1 MKTFSINETEFN
13 VDENF
18 KKSFN
23 VNSHPEDYLV
33 SFKSFENKF
42 DALDVVLVDSNVCKL
57 YGIYHDKLISIDVLE
72 ENKSI
77 YTVLNICQELLS
89 MNFNKGNRLVVIG
102 GGILQDIGAFVSK
115 IFKRG
120 IDWVFYPTTLLSQ
133 CDSCIGGKTALNFNS
148 QKNQL
153 ALFSAP
159 KEVIIDIN
167 FLKTLS
173 QKDIISGYGEIIKL
187 FLIGGEYYVN
197 MIDSINAE
205 ELIYHSLSIKKS
217 IIEMDEFEKSERK
230 SLNYGHSFGH
240 VIEPMTDYEIPH
252 GEAVLIGIEIINK
265 LFDNNDSIS
274 KLISR
279 FTSIDKI
286 KSLNVNEIVNRLR
299 TDKKSTNNSI
309 TLIRVVEPGKTLF
322 TETEIDDN
330 LMERVNAIFVN

>member
-1 MKTFSINETEFN
+1 MKTFSINETEFE
-13 VDENF
+13 VDEHF

-23 VNSHPEDYLV
+23 INSHPEKYMV
-33 SFKSFENKF
+33 SFNSFENKF
-42 DALDVVLVDSNVCKL
+42 EPSDVVLVDANVCKL
-57 YGIYHDKLISIDVLE
+57 YEINHDKIISIHALE

-77 YTVLNICQELLS
+77 DIVLDICNKLLS

-120 IDWVFYPTTLLSQ
+120 IDWIFYPTTLLSQ

-148 QKNQL
+148 HKNQL

-187 FLIGGEYYVN
+187 FLIGGQYYVD
-197 MIDSINAE
+197 MIDNFDKE

-240 VIEPMTDYEIPH
+240 VIEPMTQYEIPH

-265 LFDNNDSIS
+265 LFDDNKNIS
-274 KLISR
+274 ELINK
-279 FTSIDKI
+279 FTSIDRI
-286 KSLNVNEIVNRLR
+286 KNLNVIDIVNRLR
-299 TDKKSTNNSI
+299 TDKKSTNNHI
-309 TLIRVVEPGKTLF
+309 TLIRVIEPGKTIF
-322 TETEIDDN
+322 TETEIN
-330 LMERVNAIFVN
+330 TSLMEKVNAIFVN